1 MLIRLSS
8 SIYTA
13 WVTMPEVLKVCHHFF
28 PEIWYLKL
36 NLHPDIGDQFQAA
49 NKLPYMQWI
58 FPNALENRDAMQRAW
73 YTPTPLSPF
82 PSQRPELD
90 DPEDEDGL
98 KQSVEYIESLIDDLV
113 DRDIPPNRIV
123 IGGFSQGCAVT
134 LLAGLMSS
142 RFAGKVAGV
151 AGLMGYLPLADKIQ
165 RLRSEAGLPESV
177 GDVPTFLARGK
188 KDMLVPRR
196 YLTIAQQKLIELGL
210 KDTALEVHEYGGL
223 GHTIHAPVIRDL
235 CAWLEKIVPGLE

>member
-1 MLIRLSS
+1 MKSAKSPPSDRAHSAVF
-8 SIYTA
+8 IY
-13 WVTMPEVLKVCHHFF
+13 
-28 PEIWYLKL
+28 
-36 NLHPDIGDQFQAA
+36 LHGLGDDAEGVENIGDQLQAA

-113 DRDIPPNRIV
+113 NRSIPPNRIV
-123 IGGFSQGCAVT
+123 IGGFSQGCAIT
-134 LLAGLMSS
+134 LLTGLISS

-188 KDMLVPRR
+188 KDMLVPKR
-196 YLTIAQQKLIELGL
+196 YLTIAQQKLLELGL
-210 KDTALEVHEYGGL
+210 KDTALEVHEYDGL
-223 GHTIHAPVIRDL
+223 GHTIHAPVIRHL
-235 CAWLEKIVPGLE
+235 CAWLEKVVPTLE